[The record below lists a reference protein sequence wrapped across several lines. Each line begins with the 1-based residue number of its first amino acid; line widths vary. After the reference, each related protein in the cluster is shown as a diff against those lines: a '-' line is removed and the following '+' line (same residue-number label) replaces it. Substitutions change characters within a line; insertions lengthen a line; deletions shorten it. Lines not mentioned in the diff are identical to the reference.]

1 MQGMSP
7 NGPATPI
14 SWVPAADG
22 YSLAL
27 DGTTLIC
34 RNPKGTVLKSVPSAV
49 RKGDDAEALLAL
61 RDWLVR
67 HDTACRSAVETWMLR
82 SLPVPR
88 SVLAGVWADPAWSAA
103 LRDLV
108 VRGADAS
115 GASIAGLLREV
126 TADDVGVVTL
136 DGETRRLVGGSI
148 TIPHPILLDDLD
160 DSREFLGEIG
170 ASQVVPQLFRETFIR
185 PPDLDPDLT
194 SVDTWAGARFKEL
207 RHVLSRCATLGF
219 RVSGGFA
226 TVRVWEDG
234 VPVESRYWV
243 GADEPSVEA
252 ETGPLVFMDARSRPM
267 RLGDVGPVAW
277 SEGSRMAALI
287 AAGRVQQDD
296 VEAGD

>member
-1 MQGMSP
+1 MPPNETASP
-7 NGPATPI
+7 L
-14 SWVPAADG
+14 SWVPASDG

-34 RNPKGTVLKSVPSAV
+34 RNPRGTLLKSVPSAV
-49 RKGDDAEALLAL
+49 RKGAEAEGLLAV

-67 HDTACRSAVETWMLR
+67 HDKECRSAVETWMLR

-88 SVLAGVWADPAWSAA
+88 SVLAGVWPDPAWRAP

-108 VRGADAS
+108 VRGVDAS
-115 GASIAGLLREV
+115 GTSTSGLLREV
-126 TADDVGVVTL
+126 SADDVGVVTL

-148 TIPHPILLDDLD
+148 TIPHPILLDDLE

-170 ASQVVPQLFRETFIR
+170 ASQVVPQLFRETFVR
-185 PPDLDPDLT
+185 PTDIDSDRT

-234 VPVESRYWV
+234 VPVEGRYWV
-243 GADEPSVEA
+243 GADEPSMEA
-252 ETGPLVFMDARSRPM
+252 ETGPLVFMDSQSRAM
-267 RLGDVGPVAW
+267 KLGDVGRVAW
-277 SEGSRMAALI
+277 SEGARMAELI
-287 AAGRVQQDD
+287 AAGRVQQGDED
-296 VEAGD
+296 AGE

>member
-1 MQGMSP
+1 MPP
-7 NGPATPI
+7 NDAASAF
-14 SWVPAADG
+14 SWVPASDG

-49 RKGDDAEALLAL
+49 RKGTEAEGLLAL

-67 HDTACRSAVETWMLR
+67 HEKECRTAVETWMLR

-88 SVLAGVWADPAWSAA
+88 SILAGVWPDPAWSGA

-108 VRGADAS
+108 VKGADAS
-115 GASIAGLLREV
+115 GASASGLLREV
-126 TADDVGVVTL
+126 SADDVGVVTL
-136 DGETRRLVGGSI
+136 DGETRRLTGTSV
-148 TIPHPILLDDLD
+148 TIPHPILLDDLA

-170 ASQVVPQLFRETFIR
+170 ASQVVPQLFRETFVR
-185 PPDLDPDLT
+185 PPGLDPDTT

-234 VPVESRYWV
+234 VPVEGRYWV
-243 GADEPSVEA
+243 GSDDPSMEA
-252 ETGPLVFMDARSRPM
+252 ETGPLVFMDSRSRP
-267 RLGDVGPVAW
+267 LKVGDVGPVAW
-277 SEGSRMAALI
+277 SEGARMAELI

-296 VEAGD
+296 GDGAN

>member
-1 MQGMSP
+1 MPP
-7 NGPATPI
+7 NDTVSVF
-14 SWVPAADG
+14 SWVPASDG

-49 RKGDDAEALLAL
+49 RKGAEAEGLLAV
-61 RDWLVR
+61 RDWLLR
-67 HDTACRSAVETWMLR
+67 HDKECRGAVETWMLR

-88 SVLAGVWADPAWSAA
+88 SVLAGVWPDPAWSTA

-108 VRGADAS
+108 VRGVDAA
-115 GASIAGLLREV
+115 GAPTSGLLREV

-136 DGETRRLVGGSI
+136 DGETRRLVGATI
-148 TIPHPILLDDLD
+148 TIPHPVLLDDLE
-160 DSREFLGEIG
+160 DSREFLSEIG

-185 PPDLDPDLT
+185 PTDLESDRT

-234 VPVESRYWV
+234 APVEGRFWV
-243 GADEPSVEA
+243 GADEPTMEA
-252 ETGPLVFMDARSRPM
+252 ETGPLVFMDSQSRAM
-267 RLGDVGPVAW
+267 KLGDVGRVAW
-277 SEGSRMAALI
+277 SEGARMAELI
-287 AAGRVQQDD
+287 AAGRVQQ
-296 VEAGD
+296 GDEDQGD